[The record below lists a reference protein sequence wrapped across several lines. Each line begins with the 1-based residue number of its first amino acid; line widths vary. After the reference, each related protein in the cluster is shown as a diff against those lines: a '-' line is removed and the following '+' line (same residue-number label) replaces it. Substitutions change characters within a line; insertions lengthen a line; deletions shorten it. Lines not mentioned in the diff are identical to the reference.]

1 MATELPDDL
10 HIWNLIWPSPVMG
23 Q

>member
-10 HIWNLIWPSPVMG
+10 HIWNLIWPSLVMR